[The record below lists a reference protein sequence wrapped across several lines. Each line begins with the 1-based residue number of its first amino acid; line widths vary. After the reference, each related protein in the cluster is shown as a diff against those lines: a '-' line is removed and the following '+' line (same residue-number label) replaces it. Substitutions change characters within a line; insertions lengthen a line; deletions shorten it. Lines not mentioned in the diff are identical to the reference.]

1 MKSVK
6 YIILGALTMMAVGM
20 QAEDNAAKWE
30 KYGPTSKSTNAGFI
44 VRAGYV
50 IGGTTPLPPPA
61 EIRKIVEFAPKGGF
75 NVGVDGYKMFTR
87 RWGIA
92 SGLHFF
98 YQGFHTVADVKG
110 YYMSVAREGDTKEG
124 YFTGRDESNVMYWG
138 FTIPLV
144 ATFAMS
150 ARWNVSFGPYIQF
163 YTSTEFSGEAYENAD
178 GVGYLREF
186 TPTGQYVPITRE
198 LGASRYDFSDWD
210 GENYM
215 RQWGAGLELT
225 FDWKA
230 LKHMNVFG
238 TLDWGLT
245 NAVYPDF
252 SGVQFPMYNLY
263 ATIGL
268 AYRY

>member
-1 MKSVK
+1 MKSIR
-6 YIILGALTMMAVGM
+6 YIIAASLMLMTVSL
-20 QAEDNAAKWE
+20 QAKDREAEWDYYA
-30 KYGPTSKSTNAGFI
+30 PTSKSTNAGFL

-61 EIRKIVEFAPKGGF
+61 EIRKIKAFSPKGGF
-75 NVGVDGYKMFTR
+75 NVGLDGYKMFNR

-98 YQGFHTVADVKG
+98 YEGFHTEADVKG
-110 YYMSVAREGDTKEG
+110 YYMRMEMEGDAIEG
-124 YFTGRDESNVMYWG
+124 YYTGCDVTNVTYWG
-138 FTIPLV
+138 FTIPLL
-144 ATFAMS
+144 ATLAMS
-150 ARWNVSFGPYIQF
+150 PRWNVSVGPYIQF
-163 YTSTEFSGEAYENAD
+163 YTSTGFSGEVYEND
-178 GVGYLREF
+178 EGVSYLRVD
-186 TPTGQYVPITRE
+186 TPTGAKQEIGRGTN
-198 LGASRYDFSDWD
+198 SYDFADVD
-210 GENYM
+210 GENKM
-215 RQWGAGLELT
+215 RQWGAGIEVT

-245 NAVYPDF
+245 NAMYPDF
-252 SGVQFPMYNLY
+252 KAVQFPMYNLY